1 MLSRYSSRLIVAH
14 LDLASKLFLLGK
26 LNILPLGLELLVISM
41 LAQALQQVSLC
52 DPLVAAKGL
61 SDEACQLRVA
71 VGQPPA
77 GSHAIGLVLKLLWCQ
92 VIEVLH
98 IVSKDA
104 TQMQQDADFC
114 ESKQLAKARDQLYGQ
129 MQWM

>member
-1 MLSRYSSRLIVAH
+1 MQIAVQVMQPKLSRYSSRLTVAH

-26 LNILPLGLELLVISM
+26 LDILPLGLELLVISV

-52 DPLVAAKGL
+52 NPFVTAKGL
-61 SDEACQLRVA
+61 SDETCQLRVA

-77 GSHAIGLVLKLLWCQ
+77 RSHTIGLVLKLLWCQ

-98 IVSKDA
+98 IVSRV
-104 TQMQQDADFC
+104 
-114 ESKQLAKARDQLYGQ
+114 EST
-129 MQWM
+129 

>member
-1 MLSRYSSRLIVAH
+1 MPSRYSSRLIVAH

-26 LNILPLGLELLVISM
+26 LDILPLGLELLIISV

-61 SDEACQLRVA
+61 SDEACQLWVA

-77 GSHAIGLVLKLLWCQ
+77 GSHTVSLVLKLLWCQ
-92 VIEVLH
+92 VVEVLH
-98 IVSKDA
+98 IVGRES
-104 TQMQQDADFC
+104 TQVQQDGDLCNSQQIA
-114 ESKQLAKARDQLYGQ
+114 EV
-129 MQWM
+129 

>member
-1 MLSRYSSRLIVAH
+1 MAH

-26 LNILPLGLELLVISM
+26 LDILPLCLELLVISV

-52 DPLVAAKGL
+52 DPLVTAKGL
-61 SDEACQLRVA
+61 SDEACQLWVA

-77 GSHAIGLVLKLLWCQ
+77 GSHAVGLVLKFLWCQ

-98 IVSKDA
+98 IVGRES
-104 TQMQQDADFC
+104 TQA
-114 ESKQLAKARDQLYGQ
+114 A
-129 MQWM
+129 QW